1 MEEKTKKV
9 LSDVNQ
15 IILDAI
21 TYQQT
26 NEQCALV
33 EKAETIQL
41 KIRWSE
47 MTVPVRVWLQ
57 VQNFHS
63 NTV

>member
-26 NEQCALV
+26 NEQWFLDFLD
-33 EKAETIQL
+33 KLNKYSI
-41 KIRWSE
+41 
-47 MTVPVRVWLQ
+47 M
-57 VQNFHS
+57 F
-63 NTV
+63 

>member
-21 TYQQT
+21 TYKQT
-26 NEQCALV
+26 NEQWFLDFLDKLNKYSV
-33 EKAETIQL
+33 
-41 KIRWSE
+41 S
-47 MTVPVRVWLQ
+47 
-57 VQNFHS
+57 F
-63 NTV
+63 

>member
-26 NEQCALV
+26 NEQWFLDFLDKLNKYSV
-33 EKAETIQL
+33 
-41 KIRWSE
+41 S
-47 MTVPVRVWLQ
+47 
-57 VQNFHS
+57 F
-63 NTV
+63 

>member
-26 NEQCALV
+26 NEQWFLDFLDNLN
-33 EKAETIQL
+33 KYSI
-41 KIRWSE
+41 
-47 MTVPVRVWLQ
+47 M
-57 VQNFHS
+57 F
-63 NTV
+63 

>member
-15 IILDAI
+15 IILEAI

-26 NEQCALV
+26 NEQWFLDFLD
-33 EKAETIQL
+33 KL
-41 KIRWSE
+41 NK
-47 MTVPVRVWLQ
+47 
-57 VQNFHS
+57 
-63 NTV
+63 